1 MEDVDGRTVG
11 GFGSGSLSASQ
22 VADSGSDCHAVR
34 ASSYDGAGAP
44 RYAGF
49 NTCLEFFRTHD
60 LLDSSH

>member
-1 MEDVDGRTVG
+1 MGALSEVLGVDRCQ
-11 GFGSGSLSASQ
+11 SSQ

-49 NTCLEFFRTHD
+49 NTCLEFLRTHD